1 MNNTLHGILPALVTP
16 LKEDGTLNEVALE
29 KLLAHLYAN
38 GCHGVY
44 LCGSTGEGLM
54 LEAST
59 RKRIVETVK
68 RLSPADKQIIVH
80 VGAWSVSES
89 YELARHA
96 ERQGA
101 AAISCLRPHG
111 ASFDELV
118 ALYAGL
124 AKATKL
130 PFLAYYFPAYT
141 GGPLSVD
148 QLERICAL
156 EGVAGLKF
164 TDYDLFT
171 LSLLSRQGKL
181 IFHGRDE
188 MLAAGLLMGA
198 CGGIG
203 SIYNVAPRWF
213 VDLWEHCQA
222 GRWTEARAVQDR
234 INDLIRVLVALPF
247 MPALKRTLTWQG
259 VPCGAALAPRQP
271 LTADQETRLIT
282 ALEGLPGLPRI

>member
-1 MNNTLHGILPALVTP
+1 MNKQLHGILPALVTP
-16 LKEDGTLNEVALE
+16 LKEDGALNEDALE
-29 KLLAHLYAN
+29 GLLARVYAN

-54 LEAST
+54 LEAAT
-59 RKRIVETVK
+59 RKRIVERVT
-68 RLSPADKQIIVH
+68 RLSPAGKQIIVH

-96 ERQGA
+96 EQQGA

-111 ASFDELV
+111 ASFDELL

-124 AKATKL
+124 AQATKL

-141 GGPLSVD
+141 GGPLNVG

-156 EGVAGLKF
+156 DGVAGLKY
-164 TDYDLFT
+164 TDYDLYT

-181 IFHGRDE
+181 VFHGRDE
-188 MLAAGLLMGA
+188 MLSAGLLMGA

-203 SIYNVAPRWF
+203 SIYNIVPRWF

-234 INDLIRVLVALPF
+234 INDLIRVLVELPF
-247 MPALKRTLTWQG
+247 MPALKRTLAWQG
-259 VPCGAALAPRQP
+259 VNCGAALAPRQP
-271 LTADQETRLIT
+271 LTAEQENTLIT
-282 ALEGLPGLPRI
+282 ALEALPGLPRI